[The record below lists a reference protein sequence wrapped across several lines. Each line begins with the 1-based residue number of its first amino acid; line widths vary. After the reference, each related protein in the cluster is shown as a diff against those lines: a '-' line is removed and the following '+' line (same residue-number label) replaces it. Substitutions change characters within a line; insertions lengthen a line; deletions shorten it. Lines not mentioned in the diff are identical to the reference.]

1 MKITDLK
8 FLAIALL
15 AVTFSFTLNSCSDD
29 DDGKKGEEVNYTLSL
44 ASEDDALLELP
55 TDQLVDTVVHITT
68 NAPAEL
74 IKVEAVENNGSWCTA
89 KVLNNTTIS
98 VKAGIHTESD
108 DRTAT
113 FKITV
118 PGAEPVE
125 FTITQLGTDTQNT
138 ITLSGVPME
147 NNMYTYTTPYKDGA
161 PFSFVIK
168 TNAGRWNMT
177 VEDWNDP
184 EDGTYTPWYSINKTS
199 GRSGE
204 TVEIR
209 FTQANETGMMKNIML
224 NISAGTAEPV
234 SISIMQDPMPATEIT
249 VWDADWTTTIA
260 NNTLL
265 SFNANDISSNR
276 VEYGI
281 DANGSIDVAI
291 CTAGTSNPITEEESW
306 LNASYGIY
314 GNVVISPKS
323 ANTTGADRK
332 LDVVLKGGD
341 VELFRIPVVQK
352 AN

>member
-29 DDGKKGEEVNYTLSL
+29 DDDKKGEEVNYTLSL

-98 VKAGIHTESD
+98 VKAGIHTESN

-138 ITLSGVPME
+138 ITLSGVPMV
-147 NNMYTYTTPYKDGA
+147 NDIYSYTTPYKDGA
-161 PFSFVIK
+161 PFSFIIK
-168 TNAGRWNMT
+168 TNAARWNIEI
-177 VEDWNDP
+177 EDYNNWD
-184 EDGTYTPWYSINKTS
+184 DSYIPWYSINKTS

-204 TVEIR
+204 TVEIQ
-209 FTQANETGMMKNIML
+209 FTQANEAGMMRNIML

-234 SISIMQDPMPATEIT
+234 SISIMQNPKPATEIT
-249 VWDADWTTTIA
+249 VWDANWETTIA

-265 SFNANDISSNR
+265 SFNASDISTSR

-291 CTAGTSNPITEEESW
+291 CTAGTSNPITAEGSW
-306 LNASYGIY
+306 VNASYGIY

>member
-29 DDGKKGEEVNYTLSL
+29 DDDKKGEEVNYTLSL

-138 ITLSGVPME
+138 ITLSGVPMV
-147 NNMYTYTTPYKDGA
+147 NDIYSYTTPYKDGA
-161 PFSFVIK
+161 PFSFIIK
-168 TNAGRWNMT
+168 TNAARWNIEI
-177 VEDWNDP
+177 EDYNNWD
-184 EDGTYTPWYSINKTS
+184 DSYIPWYSINKTS

-204 TVEIR
+204 TVEIQ
-209 FTQANETGMMKNIML
+209 FTQANEAGMMRNIML

-234 SISIMQDPMPATEIT
+234 SISIMQNPKPATEIT
-249 VWDADWTTTIA
+249 VWDANWETTIA

-265 SFNANDISSNR
+265 SFNASDISTSR

>member
-29 DDGKKGEEVNYTLSL
+29 DDDKKGEEVNYTLSL

-125 FTITQLGTDTQNT
+125 FT

-234 SISIMQDPMPATEIT
+234 SIFIMQDPMPATKIT
-249 VWDADWTTTIA
+249 VWDTDEAITIA

-265 SFNANDISSNR
+265 SFSASDANTTK

-281 DANGSIDVAI
+281 DANGGINVVV
-291 CTAGTSNPITEEESW
+291 CTAGTSNVITDEESW
-306 LNASYGIY
+306 LNAYYGM
-314 GNVVISPKS
+314 GSLVMSPRS

>member
-29 DDGKKGEEVNYTLSL
+29 DDDKKGEEVNYTLSL

-98 VKAGIHTESD
+98 VKAGIHTESN

-138 ITLSGVPME
+138 ITLSGVPMV
-147 NNMYTYTTPYKDGA
+147 NDIYSYTAPYKDGA
-161 PFSFVIK
+161 PFSFIIK
-168 TNAGRWNMT
+168 TNAARWNIEI
-177 VEDWNDP
+177 EDYNDW
-184 EDGTYTPWYSINKTS
+184 DDSYIPWYSINKTS

-204 TVEIR
+204 TVEIQ
-209 FTQANETGMMKNIML
+209 FTQANETGMMRNIML

-234 SISIMQDPMPATEIT
+234 SISIMQNPKPATEIT
-249 VWDADWTTTIA
+249 VWDADWETTIA

-265 SFNANDISSNR
+265 SFNASDISTSR

-281 DANGSIDVAI
+281 EANGSIDVAI

>member
-29 DDGKKGEEVNYTLSL
+29 DDDKKGEEVNYTLSL
-44 ASEDDALLELP
+44 ASEDEALLELP

-98 VKAGIHTESD
+98 VKAGIHTESN

-138 ITLSGVPME
+138 ITLSGVPMV
-147 NNMYTYTTPYKDGA
+147 NDIYSYTAPYKDGA
-161 PFSFVIK
+161 PFSFIIK
-168 TNAGRWNMT
+168 TNAARWNIEI
-177 VEDWNDP
+177 EDYNDW
-184 EDGTYTPWYSINKTS
+184 DDSYIPWYSINKTS

-204 TVEIR
+204 TVEIQ
-209 FTQANETGMMKNIML
+209 FTQANETGMMRNIML

-234 SISIMQDPMPATEIT
+234 SISIMQNPKPATEIT
-249 VWDADWTTTIA
+249 VWDADWETTIA

-265 SFNANDISSNR
+265 SFNASDISTSR

-281 DANGSIDVAI
+281 EANGSIDVAI

-323 ANTTGADRK
+323 ANTTGTDRK

>member
-29 DDGKKGEEVNYTLSL
+29 DDDKKGEEVNYTLSL

-98 VKAGIHTESD
+98 VKAGIHTESN

-138 ITLSGVPME
+138 ITLSGVPMV
-147 NNMYTYTTPYKDGA
+147 NDIYSYTAPYKDGA
-161 PFSFVIK
+161 PFSFIIK
-168 TNAGRWNMT
+168 TNAARWNIEI
-177 VEDWNDP
+177 EDYNDW
-184 EDGTYTPWYSINKTS
+184 DDSYIPWYSINKTS

-204 TVEIR
+204 TVEIQ
-209 FTQANETGMMKNIML
+209 FTQANETGMMRNIML

-234 SISIMQDPMPATEIT
+234 SISIMQNPKPATEIT
-249 VWDADWTTTIA
+249 VWDADWETTIA

-265 SFNANDISSNR
+265 SFNASDISTSR

-281 DANGSIDVAI
+281 EANGSIDVAI

-323 ANTTGADRK
+323 ANTTGTDRK

>member
-29 DDGKKGEEVNYTLSL
+29 DDDKKGEEVNYTLSL

-98 VKAGIHTESD
+98 VKAGIHTESN

-118 PGAEPVE
+118 PSTEPVE

-138 ITLSGVPME
+138 ITLSGVPTV
-147 NNMYTYTTPYKDGA
+147 NDIYSYTAPYKDGA
-161 PFSFVIK
+161 PFSFIIK
-168 TNAGRWNMT
+168 TNAARWNIEI
-177 VEDWNDP
+177 EDYNDW
-184 EDGTYTPWYSINKTS
+184 DDSYIPWYSINKTS

-204 TVEIR
+204 TVEIQ
-209 FTQANETGMMKNIML
+209 FTQANGTGMMRNIML

-234 SISIMQDPMPATEIT
+234 SISIMQDIQPATEIT
-249 VWDADWTTTIA
+249 VYDADWETTIA

-265 SFNANDISSNR
+265 SFSASDANTTK

-281 DANGSIDVAI
+281 DANG
-291 CTAGTSNPITEEESW
+291 
-306 LNASYGIY
+306 GI
-314 GNVVISPKS
+314 NVVVCSRYIKCH
-323 ANTTGADRK
+323 NR
-332 LDVVLKGGD
+332 
-341 VELFRIPVVQK
+341 
-352 AN
+352 

>member
-1 MKITDLK
+1 
-8 FLAIALL
+8 
-15 AVTFSFTLNSCSDD
+15 
-29 DDGKKGEEVNYTLSL
+29 
-44 ASEDDALLELP
+44 
-55 TDQLVDTVVHITT
+55 
-68 NAPAEL
+68 
-74 IKVEAVENNGSWCTA
+74 
-89 KVLNNTTIS
+89 
-98 VKAGIHTESD
+98 
-108 DRTAT
+108 
-113 FKITV
+113 
-118 PGAEPVE
+118 
-125 FTITQLGTDTQNT
+125 
-138 ITLSGVPME
+138 
-147 NNMYTYTTPYKDGA
+147 
-161 PFSFVIK
+161 
-168 TNAGRWNMT
+168 MT

-204 TVEIR
+204 TVEIK
-209 FTQANETGMMKNIML
+209 FTQANETSMMRNITL

-234 SISIMQDPMPATEIT
+234 SISIMQNPMPATEIT
-249 VWDADWTTTIA
+249 VWDANWETTIA

-265 SFNANDISSNR
+265 SFNASDISTSR

>member
-29 DDGKKGEEVNYTLSL
+29 DDDKKGEEVNYTLSL

-98 VKAGIHTESD
+98 VKAGIHTESN

-138 ITLSGVPME
+138 ITLSGVPMV
-147 NNMYTYTTPYKDGA
+147 NDIYSYTTPYKDGA
-161 PFSFVIK
+161 PFSFIIK
-168 TNAGRWNMT
+168 TNAARWNIEI
-177 VEDWNDP
+177 EDYNNWD
-184 EDGTYTPWYSINKTS
+184 DSYIPWYSINKTS

-204 TVEIR
+204 TVEIQ
-209 FTQANETGMMKNIML
+209 FTQANEAGMMKNIML

-234 SISIMQDPMPATEIT
+234 SIFIMQDPMPATKIT
-249 VWDADWTTTIA
+249 VWDTDEAITIA

-265 SFNANDISSNR
+265 SFSASDANTTK

-281 DANGSIDVAI
+281 DANGGINVVV
-291 CTAGTSNPITEEESW
+291 CTAGTSNVITDEESW
-306 LNASYGIY
+306 LNAYYGM
-314 GNVVISPKS
+314 GSLVMSPRS

-332 LDVVLKGGD
+332 LDVVLKGG
-341 VELFRIPVVQK
+341 VRLK
-352 AN
+352 

>member
-29 DDGKKGEEVNYTLSL
+29 DDDKKGEEVNYTLSL

-98 VKAGIHTESD
+98 VKAGIHTESN

-138 ITLSGVPME
+138 ITLSGVPMV
-147 NNMYTYTTPYKDGA
+147 NDIYSYTTPYKDGA
-161 PFSFVIK
+161 PFSFIIK
-168 TNAGRWNMT
+168 TNAARWNIEI
-177 VEDWNDP
+177 EDYNNWD
-184 EDGTYTPWYSINKTS
+184 DSYIPWYSINKTS

-204 TVEIR
+204 TVEIQ
-209 FTQANETGMMKNIML
+209 FTQANEAGMMRNIML

-234 SISIMQDPMPATEIT
+234 SISIMQNPKPATEIT
-249 VWDADWTTTIA
+249 VWDANWETTIA

-265 SFNANDISSNR
+265 SFNASDISTSR

-314 GNVVISPKS
+314 GNVVISTKS

>member
-29 DDGKKGEEVNYTLSL
+29 DDDKKGEEVNYTLSL

-98 VKAGIHTESD
+98 VKAGIHTESN

-138 ITLSGVPME
+138 ITLSGVPMV
-147 NNMYTYTTPYKDGA
+147 NDIYSYTTPYKDGA
-161 PFSFVIK
+161 PFSFIIK
-168 TNAGRWNMT
+168 TNAARWNIEI
-177 VEDWNDP
+177 EDYNNWD
-184 EDGTYTPWYSINKTS
+184 DSYIPWYSINKTS

-204 TVEIR
+204 TVEIQ
-209 FTQANETGMMKNIML
+209 FTQANEAGMMRNIML

-234 SISIMQDPMPATEIT
+234 SISIMQNPKPATEIT
-249 VWDADWTTTIA
+249 VWDANWETTIA

-265 SFNANDISSNR
+265 SFNASDISTSR

>member
-29 DDGKKGEEVNYTLSL
+29 DDDKKGEEVNYTLSL
-44 ASEDDALLELP
+44 ASEDEALLELP
-55 TDQLVDTVVHITT
+55 SDQLVDTVVHITT

-98 VKAGIHTESD
+98 VKAGIHTESN

-138 ITLSGVPME
+138 ITLSGVPMV
-147 NNMYTYTTPYKDGA
+147 NDIYSYTAPYKDGA
-161 PFSFVIK
+161 PFSFIIK
-168 TNAGRWNMT
+168 TNAARWNIEI
-177 VEDWNDP
+177 EDYNDW
-184 EDGTYTPWYSINKTS
+184 DDSYIPWYSINKTS

-204 TVEIR
+204 TVEIQ
-209 FTQANETGMMKNIML
+209 FTQANETGMMRNIML

-234 SISIMQDPMPATEIT
+234 SISIMQDIQPATEIT
-249 VWDADWTTTIA
+249 VYAADWETTIA

-265 SFNANDISSNR
+265 SFSASDANTTK

-281 DANGSIDVAI
+281 DANGGINVVV
-291 CTAGTSNPITEEESW
+291 CTAGTSNIITDEESW
-306 LNASYGIY
+306 LNAYYGM
-314 GNVVISPKS
+314 GSLVMSPRS

-341 VELFRIPVVQK
+341 VELFRIPVIQK

>member
-29 DDGKKGEEVNYTLSL
+29 DDDKKGEEVNYTLSL

-98 VKAGIHTESD
+98 VKAGIYTESN

-138 ITLSGVPME
+138 ITLSGVPMV
-147 NNMYTYTTPYKDGA
+147 NDIYSYTAPYKDGA
-161 PFSFVIK
+161 PFSFIIK
-168 TNAGRWNMT
+168 TNAARWNIEI
-177 VEDWNDP
+177 EDYNDW
-184 EDGTYTPWYSINKTS
+184 DDSYIPWYSINKTS

-204 TVEIR
+204 TVEIQ
-209 FTQANETGMMKNIML
+209 FTQANETGMMRNIML

-234 SISIMQDPMPATEIT
+234 SISIMQNPKPATEIT
-249 VWDADWTTTIA
+249 VWDADWETTIA

-265 SFNANDISSNR
+265 SFNASDISTSR

-281 DANGSIDVAI
+281 EANGSIDVAI
-291 CTAGTSNPITEEESW
+291 CTAGTSNPITC
-306 LNASYGIY
+306 LLYT
-314 GNVVISPKS
+314 SPS
-323 ANTTGADRK
+323 PRD
-332 LDVVLKGGD
+332 
-341 VELFRIPVVQK
+341 
-352 AN
+352 

>member
-29 DDGKKGEEVNYTLSL
+29 DDDKKGEEVNYTLSL

-98 VKAGIHTESD
+98 VKAGIHTESN

-138 ITLSGVPME
+138 ITLSGVPMV
-147 NNMYTYTTPYKDGA
+147 NDIYSYTTPYKDGA
-161 PFSFVIK
+161 PFSFIIK
-168 TNAGRWNMT
+168 TNAARWNIEI
-177 VEDWNDP
+177 EDYNDW
-184 EDGTYTPWYSINKTS
+184 DDSYIPWYSINKTS

-204 TVEIR
+204 TVEIQ
-209 FTQANETGMMKNIML
+209 FTQANEAGMMRNIML

-234 SISIMQDPMPATEIT
+234 SISIMQNPKPATEIT
-249 VWDADWTTTIA
+249 VWDANWETTIA

-265 SFNANDISSNR
+265 SFNASDISTSR

-281 DANGSIDVAI
+281 EANGSIDVAI

-323 ANTTGADRK
+323 ANTTDTDRK

>member
-29 DDGKKGEEVNYTLSL
+29 DDDKKGEEVNYTLSL

-98 VKAGIHTESD
+98 VKAGIHTESN

-138 ITLSGVPME
+138 ITLSGVPMV
-147 NNMYTYTTPYKDGA
+147 NDIYSYTTPYKDGA
-161 PFSFVIK
+161 PFSFIIK
-168 TNAGRWNMT
+168 TNAARWNIEI
-177 VEDWNDP
+177 EDYNDW
-184 EDGTYTPWYSINKTS
+184 DDSYIPWYSINKTS

-204 TVEIR
+204 TVEIQ
-209 FTQANETGMMKNIML
+209 FTQANEAGMMRNIML

-234 SISIMQDPMPATEIT
+234 SISIMQNPKPATEIT
-249 VWDADWTTTIA
+249 VWDANWETTIA

-265 SFNANDISSNR
+265 SFNASDISTSR

-281 DANGSIDVAI
+281 EANGSIDVAI

-323 ANTTGADRK
+323 ANTTGTDRK

>member
-29 DDGKKGEEVNYTLSL
+29 DDDKKGEEVNYTLSL

-98 VKAGIHTESD
+98 VKAGIHTESN

-138 ITLSGVPME
+138 ITLSGVPMV
-147 NNMYTYTTPYKDGA
+147 NDIYSYTAPYKDGA
-161 PFSFVIK
+161 PFSFIIK
-168 TNAGRWNMT
+168 TNAARWNIEI
-177 VEDWNDP
+177 EDYNDW
-184 EDGTYTPWYSINKTS
+184 DDSYIPWYSINKTS

-204 TVEIR
+204 TVEIQ
-209 FTQANETGMMKNIML
+209 FTQANETGMMRNIML

-234 SISIMQDPMPATEIT
+234 SISIMQNPKPATEIT
-249 VWDADWTTTIA
+249 VWDADLETTIA

-265 SFNANDISSNR
+265 SFNASDISTSR

-281 DANGSIDVAI
+281 EANGSIDVAI

-341 VELFRIPVVQK
+341 KELFRIPVVQK

>member
-29 DDGKKGEEVNYTLSL
+29 DDDKKGEEVNYTLSL

-125 FTITQLGTDTQNT
+125 FTITHTQNT

-234 SISIMQDPMPATEIT
+234 SIFIMQDPMPATKI
-249 VWDADWTTTIA
+249 
-260 NNTLL
+260 TLL
-265 SFNANDISSNR
+265 SFSASDANTTK

-281 DANGSIDVAI
+281 DANGGINVVV
-291 CTAGTSNPITEEESW
+291 CTAGTSNVITDEESW
-306 LNASYGIY
+306 LNAYYGM
-314 GNVVISPKS
+314 GSLVMSPRS

>member
-29 DDGKKGEEVNYTLSL
+29 DDDKKGEEVNYTLSL

-98 VKAGIHTESD
+98 VKAGIYTESN

-138 ITLSGVPME
+138 ITLSGVPMV
-147 NNMYTYTTPYKDGA
+147 NDIYSYTAPYKDGA
-161 PFSFVIK
+161 PFSFIIK
-168 TNAGRWNMT
+168 TNAARWNIEI
-177 VEDWNDP
+177 EDYNDW
-184 EDGTYTPWYSINKTS
+184 DDSYIPWYSINKTS

-204 TVEIR
+204 TVEIQ
-209 FTQANETGMMKNIML
+209 FTQANETGMMRNIML

-234 SISIMQDPMPATEIT
+234 SISIMQNPKPATEIT
-249 VWDADWTTTIA
+249 VWDADWETTIA

-265 SFNANDISSNR
+265 SFNASDISTSR

-281 DANGSIDVAI
+281 EANGSIDVAI

-323 ANTTGADRK
+323 AKPPGADRK

-341 VELFRIPVVQK
+341 KELFRIPVVQK

>member
-29 DDGKKGEEVNYTLSL
+29 DDDKKGEEVNYTLSL

-98 VKAGIHTESD
+98 VKAGIHTESN

-138 ITLSGVPME
+138 ITLSGVPMV
-147 NNMYTYTTPYKDGA
+147 NDIYSYTAPYKDGA
-161 PFSFVIK
+161 PFSFIIK
-168 TNAGRWNMT
+168 TNAARWNIEI
-177 VEDWNDP
+177 EDYNDW
-184 EDGTYTPWYSINKTS
+184 DDSYIPWYSINKTS

-204 TVEIR
+204 TVEIQ
-209 FTQANETGMMKNIML
+209 FTQANETSMMRNIML

-234 SISIMQDPMPATEIT
+234 SISIMQNPKPATEIT
-249 VWDADWTTTIA
+249 VWDADWETTIA

-265 SFNANDISSNR
+265 SFNASDISTSR

-281 DANGSIDVAI
+281 EANGSIDVAI

-323 ANTTGADRK
+323 ANTTGTDRK

>member
-1 MKITDLK
+1 
-8 FLAIALL
+8 
-15 AVTFSFTLNSCSDD
+15 
-29 DDGKKGEEVNYTLSL
+29 
-44 ASEDDALLELP
+44 
-55 TDQLVDTVVHITT
+55 
-68 NAPAEL
+68 
-74 IKVEAVENNGSWCTA
+74 
-89 KVLNNTTIS
+89 
-98 VKAGIHTESD
+98 
-108 DRTAT
+108 
-113 FKITV
+113 
-118 PGAEPVE
+118 
-125 FTITQLGTDTQNT
+125 
-138 ITLSGVPME
+138 
-147 NNMYTYTTPYKDGA
+147 MYTYTTPYKDGA

-234 SISIMQDPMPATEIT
+234 SIFIMQDPMPATKIT
-249 VWDADWTTTIA
+249 VWDTDEAITIA

-265 SFNANDISSNR
+265 SFSASDANTTK

-281 DANGSIDVAI
+281 DANGGINVVV
-291 CTAGTSNPITEEESW
+291 CTAGTSNVITDEESW
-306 LNASYGIY
+306 LNAYYGM
-314 GNVVISPKS
+314 GSLVMSPRS